1 MRKSINKM
9 VGIRVA
15 TTVAAVLIYSF
26 AVTANIF
33 VIKDTQRDSIAATTL
48 LDTIEKAEVAH
59 YKWSAGLS
67 NALYAEKEFTG
78 SIDPTTCALGQWLY
92 GEAGTED
99 PKVLELR

>member
-33 VIKDTQRDSIAATTL
+33 VIR
-48 LDTIEKAEVAH
+48 
-59 YKWSAGLS
+59 
-67 NALYAEKEFTG
+67 YAE
-78 SIDPTTCALGQWLY
+78 GQHR
-92 GEAGTED
+92 GDDIVGHD
-99 PKVLELR
+99 